1 MEINIFNETGTIG
14 AKRICHEAEAAAPK
28 CAARFRSKV
37 GVMAEN
43 REKTRGRPGRKPAEN
58 AAASSVQVLDRSLKL
73 LVLVAE
79 ADGAVLT
86 DLADQSG
93 MAPSTVHRLLT
104 SLAQHGMV
112 THDSETGAWTI
123 GVKAFEIGTA
133 YLRFRKLGTISR
145 PFLKQLMEESG
156 ETANI
161 AIEDDGDVVFIS
173 QAESHAP
180 MRAFF
185 RPGRRGPIHAS
196 GIGKAIMSTWLDSR
210 IGTVLSGR
218 PLQHFTDRTRDTLPA
233 LLADIAEIR
242 LRGWSIDDEEHTL
255 GMRCVAAPI
264 FDEYGEA
271 VAGISISGPAVRLP
285 DERVAALGPLVRAA
299 AEELTKAMGGKSK
312 RA

>member
-1 MEINIFNETGTIG
+1 
-14 AKRICHEAEAAAPK
+14 
-28 CAARFRSKV
+28 
-37 GVMAEN
+37 MAEN
-43 REKTRGRPGRKPAEN
+43 REKTRGRPGRKPAGN

-73 LVLVAE
+73 LELVAE

-86 DLADQSG
+86 DLADRSA

-112 THDSETGAWTI
+112 AHDEETGAWTI

-145 PFLKQLMEESG
+145 PFLKQLMEASG

-161 AIEDDGDVVFIS
+161 AIEEDGDVVFIS

-196 GIGKAIMSTWLDSR
+196 GIGKAILSTWADSQ
-210 IGTVLSGR
+210 IGALLGERS
-218 PLQHFTDRTRDTLPA
+218 LQHFTDKTRDTLPM
-233 LLADIAEIR
+233 LLADMAEIR
-242 LRGWSIDDEEHTL
+242 SRGWSIDDEEHTL

-264 FDEYGEA
+264 FDEYSEA
-271 VAGISISGPAVRLP
+271 IAGISISGPAVRLP
-285 DERVAALGPLVRAA
+285 DERVAALGPVVRAA

-312 RA
+312 RV

>member
-1 MEINIFNETGTIG
+1 
-14 AKRICHEAEAAAPK
+14 
-28 CAARFRSKV
+28 
-37 GVMAEN
+37 MAEN

-73 LVLVAE
+73 LELVAE

-86 DLADQSG
+86 DLADRSG

-112 THDSETGAWTI
+112 THDGETGVWTI

-145 PFLKQLMEESG
+145 PFLKQLMEDSG

-161 AIEDDGDVVFIS
+161 AIEEDGDVVFIS

-196 GIGKAIMSTWLDSR
+196 GIGKAILSTWADSQ
-210 IGTVLSGR
+210 IEALLKGR
-218 PLQHFTDRTRDTLPA
+218 SLQHFTDKTRDTLPM
-233 LLADIAEIR
+233 LLNDVAEIR
-242 LRGWSIDDEEHTL
+242 SRGWSIDDEEHTL

-271 VAGISISGPAVRLP
+271 IAGISISGPAVRLP
-285 DERVAALGPLVRAA
+285 DERVAALGPVVRAA
-299 AEELTKAMGGKSK
+299 AEELTKAMGGRSR

>member
-1 MEINIFNETGTIG
+1 M
-14 AKRICHEAEAAAPK
+14 KPKHAASNG
-28 CAARFRSKV
+28 AARVRSGMGIV
-37 GVMAEN
+37 AEH

-73 LVLVAE
+73 LELVAE

-86 DLADQSG
+86 DLADQSA

-112 THDSETGAWTI
+112 AHDSETGAWTI

-145 PFLKQLMEESG
+145 PFLKQLMEETG

-161 AIEDDGDVVFIS
+161 AIEEDGDVVFIS

-196 GIGKAIMSTWLDSR
+196 GIGKAIISTWPDSR
-210 IGTVLSGR
+210 IATVLGDR
-218 PLQHFTDRTRDTLPA
+218 TLQHFTEKTRDTLSA
-233 LLADIAEIR
+233 LLKDLVEIR
-242 LRGWSIDDEEHTL
+242 SRGWSIDDEEHTL

-264 FDEYGEA
+264 FDEYGDA
-271 VAGISISGPAVRLP
+271 VAGISVSGPAVRMP
-285 DERVAALGPLVRAA
+285 DAKVDALGPVVRAA
-299 AEELTKAMGGKSK
+299 AEELTKAMGGRPKGT
-312 RA
+312 

>member
-1 MEINIFNETGTIG
+1 MKPNHG
-14 AKRICHEAEAAAPK
+14 APK
-28 CAARFRSKV
+28 CVARLQSEV
-37 GVMAEN
+37 SVMAEN

-73 LVLVAE
+73 LELVAE

-86 DLADQSG
+86 DLADRSA

-112 THDSETGAWTI
+112 AHDDETGAWTI

-145 PFLKQLMEESG
+145 PFLKQLMEASG

-161 AIEDDGDVVFIS
+161 AIEEDGDVVFIS

-196 GIGKAIMSTWLDSR
+196 GIGKAILSTWADSQ
-210 IGTVLSGR
+210 IEALLKGR
-218 PLQHFTDRTRDTLPA
+218 SLQHFTDKTRDTLPV
-233 LLADIAEIR
+233 LLTDMAEIR
-242 LRGWSIDDEEHTL
+242 SRGWSVDDEEHTL

-271 VAGISISGPAVRLP
+271 IAGISISGPAVRLP
-285 DERVAALGPLVRAA
+285 DERVAALGPVVRAA
-299 AEELTKAMGGKSK
+299 AEELTKAMGGWSK
-312 RA
+312 RT

>member
-1 MEINIFNETGTIG
+1 MHG
-14 AKRICHEAEAAAPK
+14 A
-28 CAARFRSKV
+28 FQSKV
-37 GVMAEN
+37 GIMADN

-73 LVLVAE
+73 LELVAE

-86 DLADQSG
+86 DLADRSA

-112 THDSETGAWTI
+112 THDGETGAWTI

-196 GIGKAIMSTWLDSR
+196 GIGKAMARGLAEAGASVVVSSR
-210 IGTVLSGR
+210 
-218 PLQHFTDRTRDTLPA
+218 
-233 LLADIAEIR
+233 
-242 LRGWSIDDEEHTL
+242 
-255 GMRCVAAPI
+255 
-264 FDEYGEA
+264 
-271 VAGISISGPAVRLP
+271 
-285 DERVAALGPLVRAA
+285 
-299 AEELTKAMGGKSK
+299 K
-312 RA
+312 

>member
-1 MEINIFNETGTIG
+1 
-14 AKRICHEAEAAAPK
+14 
-28 CAARFRSKV
+28 
-37 GVMAEN
+37 MAEN

-73 LVLVAE
+73 LELVAE

-86 DLADQSG
+86 DLADRSG

-112 THDSETGAWTI
+112 THDGETGVWTI

-145 PFLKQLMEESG
+145 PFLKQLMEASG

-161 AIEDDGDVVFIS
+161 AIEEDGDVVFIS

-196 GIGKAIMSTWLDSR
+196 GIGKAILSTWADSQ
-210 IGTVLSGR
+210 IEALLKGR
-218 PLQHFTDRTRDTLPA
+218 SLQHFTDKTRDTLPM
-233 LLADIAEIR
+233 LLNDVAEIR
-242 LRGWSIDDEEHTL
+242 SRGWSIDDEEHTL

-271 VAGISISGPAVRLP
+271 IAGISISGPAVRLP
-285 DERVAALGPLVRAA
+285 DERVAALGPVVRAA
-299 AEELTKAMGGKSK
+299 AEELTKAMGGRLK
-312 RA
+312 RT

>member
-1 MEINIFNETGTIG
+1 
-14 AKRICHEAEAAAPK
+14 
-28 CAARFRSKV
+28 
-37 GVMAEN
+37 MAEHQ
-43 REKTRGRPGRKPAEN
+43 EKTRGRPGRKPA
-58 AAASSVQVLDRSLKL
+58 ADSAPSSVQVLDRSLKL
-73 LVLVAE
+73 LDLVAQ
-79 ADGAVLT
+79 ADGAGLS

-112 THDSETGAWTI
+112 AHDVETGAWTI

-145 PFLKQLMEESG
+145 PFLKQLMEGCG

-173 QAESHAP
+173 QVESHAP

-196 GIGKAIMSTWLDSR
+196 GIGKAILSTWPDAR
-210 IGTVLSGR
+210 IEALLSGR
-218 PLQHFTDRTRDTLPA
+218 ALQHFTEKTRDTIPT
-233 LLADIAEIR
+233 LLEDIAAIR
-242 LRGWSIDDEEHTL
+242 ARGWSIDDEEHTL

-271 VAGISISGPAVRLP
+271 VAGISVSGPAVRLP
-285 DERVAALGPLVRAA
+285 DSKIDAFGPVVRAA
-299 AEELTKAMGGKSK
+299 AEGLTKAMGGRVTKPE
-312 RA
+312 

>member
-1 MEINIFNETGTIG
+1 M
-14 AKRICHEAEAAAPK
+14 KPKQAASND
-28 CAARFRSKV
+28 AARVRSGMGLV
-37 GVMAEN
+37 AEH

-73 LVLVAE
+73 LELVAA

-86 DLADQSG
+86 DLADQSA

-112 THDSETGAWTI
+112 AHDSETGAWTI

-145 PFLKQLMEESG
+145 PFLKQLMEETG

-161 AIEDDGDVVFIS
+161 AIEEDGDVVFIS

-196 GIGKAIMSTWLDSR
+196 GIGKAIISTWPDSR
-210 IGTVLSGR
+210 IEAALGDRT
-218 PLQHFTDRTRDTLPA
+218 LQHFTEKTRDTLPA
-233 LLADIAEIR
+233 LLEDLAEIR
-242 LRGWSIDDEEHTL
+242 SRGWSIDDEEHTL
-255 GMRCVAAPI
+255 GMRCVAVPI
-264 FDEYGEA
+264 FDEYGDA
-271 VAGISISGPAVRLP
+271 VAGISVSGPAVRLP
-285 DERVAALGPLVRAA
+285 DEKVNALGPIVRAA
-299 AEELTKAMGGKSK
+299 AEELTKAMGGRSK
-312 RA
+312 RP

>member
-1 MEINIFNETGTIG
+1 MKP
-14 AKRICHEAEAAAPK
+14 KRVAPN
-28 CAARFRSKV
+28 CATRLRSKV
-37 GVMAEN
+37 SGMAEN

-73 LVLVAE
+73 LELVAE

-86 DLADQSG
+86 DLADRSA

-112 THDSETGAWTI
+112 AHDDETGAWTI

-145 PFLKQLMEESG
+145 PFLKQLMEASG

-161 AIEDDGDVVFIS
+161 AIEEDGDVVFIS

-196 GIGKAIMSTWLDSR
+196 GIGKAILSTWADSQIEALLGER
-210 IGTVLSGR
+210 S
-218 PLQHFTDRTRDTLPA
+218 LQHFTDKTRDTLPV
-233 LLADIAEIR
+233 LLTDMAEIR
-242 LRGWSIDDEEHTL
+242 SRGWSIDDEEHTL

-271 VAGISISGPAVRLP
+271 IAGISISGPAVRLP
-285 DERVAALGPLVRAA
+285 DERVAALGPVVRAA
-299 AEELTKAMGGKSK
+299 AEELTKAMGGRSK
-312 RA
+312 RT

>member
-1 MEINIFNETGTIG
+1 
-14 AKRICHEAEAAAPK
+14 
-28 CAARFRSKV
+28 
-37 GVMAEN
+37 MANN
-43 REKTRGRPGRKPAEN
+43 REKTRGRAGRKPAEN

-73 LVLVAE
+73 LELVAE

-86 DLADQSG
+86 DLADRSA

-112 THDSETGAWTI
+112 THDGETGAWTI

-196 GIGKAIMSTWLDSR
+196 GIGKAIISTWPDSR
-210 IGTVLSGR
+210 IEAVLGGR
-218 PLQHFTDRTRDTLPA
+218 VLQHFTDRTCDTISS
-233 LLADIAEIR
+233 LLEDIARIR
-242 LRGWSIDDEEHTL
+242 SRGWSIDDEEHTL

-285 DERVAALGPLVRAA
+285 DERVAALGPVVRAA
-299 AEELTKAMGGKSK
+299 AEELTKAMGGKA
-312 RA
+312 RRF